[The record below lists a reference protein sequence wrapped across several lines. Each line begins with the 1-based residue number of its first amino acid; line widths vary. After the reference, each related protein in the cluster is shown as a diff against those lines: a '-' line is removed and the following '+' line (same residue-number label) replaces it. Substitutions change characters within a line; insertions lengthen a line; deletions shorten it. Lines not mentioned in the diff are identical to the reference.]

1 MQVVRVELTMRG
13 PKARRLPLAY
23 THIVWLAPKELN
35 FVYTLI
41 RRALK
46 TVEDRAKIYFGGK
59 GWTWTI
65 GAQSFNLALYQLSYP
80 PVAPDVRVE
89 RITNWFGA
97 SP

>member
-1 MQVVRVELTMRG
+1 MVRVVRVELTMRD

-59 GWTWTI
+59 GWI
-65 GAQSFNLALYQLSYP
+65 
-80 PVAPDVRVE
+80 
-89 RITNWFGA
+89 
-97 SP
+97 

>member
-1 MQVVRVELTMRG
+1 MRV

-46 TVEDRAKIYFGGK
+46 TVEDRAKIYFGGEGMDLNHRRPDRTRLAK
-59 GWTWTI
+59 LRYTRI
-65 GAQSFNLALYQLSYP
+65 NSALFSLAQKREGLLGRTYI
-80 PVAPDVRVE
+80 R
-89 RITNWFGA
+89 W
-97 SP
+97 